1 MLINED
7 IEYVSDSNFRN
18 LQCLPLLAL
27 FEDKEITNQFHFCGR
42 VASREML

>member
-1 MLINED
+1 MINED

-18 LQCLPLLAL
+18 LPCLPLFAS

-42 VASREML
+42 VASRETL